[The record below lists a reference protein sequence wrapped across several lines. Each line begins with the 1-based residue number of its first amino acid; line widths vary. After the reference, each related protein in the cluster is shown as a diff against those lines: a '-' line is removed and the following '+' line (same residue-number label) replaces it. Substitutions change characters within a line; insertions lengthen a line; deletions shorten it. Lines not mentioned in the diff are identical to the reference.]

1 MNTQVRPQITTYPVG
16 PRAST
21 DRLNVAAALA
31 VLLTG
36 SAMGLAVY
44 DRQAGDPTPTLGRI
58 VEQAH
63 EHAVIPSARAVITQG
78 EHAGREVRTTGADG
92 LVADTAVWLGV
103 TVGPLSGDVFAQDAR
118 TADDSSKT
126 TRKPKP

>member
-78 EHAGREVRTTGADG
+78 EHAGREVRITGAGG

-126 TRKPKP
+126 IRKPKP